1 MDINDKEKQ
10 IEELI
15 EKMTTEEKV
24 AQTLQ
29 LSYQSMSAEKFEETV
44 QKGVLGSYLHVLGKD
59 TEKYINAAK
68 NSRLGILPMFGIDAI
83 HGHALL
89 RGAGFYA
96 FRADCIRRRRRSGH
110 RALRRA

>member
-29 LSYQSMSAEKFEETV
+29 LSY
-44 QKGVLGSYLHVLGKD
+44 
-59 TEKYINAAK
+59 
-68 NSRLGILPMFGIDAI
+68 
-83 HGHALL
+83 
-89 RGAGFYA
+89 
-96 FRADCIRRRRRSGH
+96 
-110 RALRRA
+110 

>member
-29 LSYQSMSAEKFEETV
+29 LSYRSMSAEKFAETV
-44 QKGVLGSYLHVLGKD
+44 QKGVLGAYRPARAGQRYGK
-59 TEKYINAAK
+59 
-68 NSRLGILPMFGIDAI
+68 I
-83 HGHALL
+83 HK
-89 RGAGFYA
+89 RG
-96 FRADCIRRRRRSGH
+96 
-110 RALRRA
+110 

>member
-29 LSYQSMSAEKFEETV
+29 LSYQSMSAEK
-44 QKGVLGSYLHVLGKD
+44 
-59 TEKYINAAK
+59 
-68 NSRLGILPMFGIDAI
+68 
-83 HGHALL
+83 
-89 RGAGFYA
+89 
-96 FRADCIRRRRRSGH
+96 IRRDG
-110 RALRRA
+110 AKRRARFVPARAGQRYGKIHKRG